1 MAHADSPSADQ
12 ASPNQPAAAQAAAS
26 PSSADGLS
34 HHQAA
39 GGRDGDPTAAALEA
53 LLAPIRD
60 SGSDRSLLDLGWIR
74 RLRCQGSR
82 AVLEL
87 ALPGFAAS
95 QQGRIAGEI
104 RTALLSADGIDDVQ
118 IELAQPAAP
127 ASSGPIGGAG
137 HGSGGHAHG
146 QLPERQGI
154 PGVARVI
161 AVSSG
166 KGGVGKS
173 TVAVNLACA
182 LARSGLRVGLLDAD
196 IYGPN
201 APTMLGV
208 ADRTPEVQGSGNDQI
223 LTPIETCGIAMVSM
237 GLLIQENQPV
247 IWRGPMLNGIIRQF
261 LYQVAWGERDVLVV
275 DLPPGTGDVQ
285 LSLAQAV
292 PMEGVIVVTTPQQV
306 SLQDARRGL
315 AMFLQMGVPVL
326 GVVENMSAFIPP
338 DAPEKRYE
346 IFGRGGGGRLAQ
358 EADVPLLAQLPLEM
372 PVREGGDS
380 GRPVVLSA
388 PDSVTGQA
396 FLALAARL
404 ATSGAPT
411 TAALA

>member
-1 MAHADSPSADQ
+1 MSPAD
-12 ASPNQPAAAQAAAS
+12 
-26 PSSADGLS
+26 PSSAAQPRAGLPGPDS
-34 HHQAA
+34 GASTTPSQQPA
-39 GGRDGDPTAAALEA
+39 DGDRAALEG
-53 LLAPIRD
+53 LLAPVQD
-60 SGSDRSLLDLGWIR
+60 SGSGRSLLELGWIR
-74 RLRCQGSR
+74 RLRRNGPR

-95 QQGRIAGEI
+95 QQGRIAAEI
-104 RTALLSADGIDDVQ
+104 RTALLAAPDIDDVQ

-137 HGSGGHAHG
+137 HGSGGHG

-154 PGVARVI
+154 PGVGRVI

-182 LARSGLRVGLLDAD
+182 LAASGLRVGLLDAD

-208 ADRTPEVQGSGNDQI
+208 ADRTPEVQGSGNEQI

-275 DLPPGTGDVQ
+275 DLPPGTGDAQ

-338 DAPEKRYE
+338 DAPDKRYE
-346 IFGRGGGGRLAQ
+346 IFGSGGGARLAQ

-388 PDSVTGQA
+388 PDSATGQA
-396 FLALAARL
+396 FRALATRL
-404 ATSGAPT
+404 QTSSAP
-411 TAALA
+411 AAAAA